1 MRICG
6 VSSDLA
12 LEAHAALRAQTG
24 GEIPGVTVNR
34 KSFANGQ
41 VTIVE
46 IINDIGAQA
55 MGKPIG
61 RYVTIEA
68 PAIRQ
73 TDPKAHKEIVQVMTQ
88 ELATMINL
96 PEKASVL
103 IVGLGNWNATPDA
116 LGPRVVDAVMV
127 TRHMFEYVPEAVE
140 EGMRP
145 VSAIAPG
152 VLGITGLETA
162 EVVEGIVGRVKPA
175 LIIVVD
181 ALAAGSVERIASSIQ
196 IADTGIRPGS
206 GLGNKRR
213 GITQETMG
221 VPVISIGVPT
231 VVHAALIAH
240 EAINRLYQS
249 MQQQTPPQAQ
259 VEAIIGQL
267 LQPFGGAL
275 MVTPKEIDVLIQNC
289 AKIIA
294 GSLNAAL
301 HKTVSSQQDASYLQ

>member
-24 GEIPGVTVNR
+24 GEIPGVAVNR
-34 KSFANGQ
+34 KSFTNGQ
-41 VTIVE
+41 VTVVE

-73 TDPKAHKEIVQVMTQ
+73 TDPKAHQEIVRVMTQ
-88 ELATMINL
+88 ELAAMINL
-96 PEKASVL
+96 PDRASVL

-162 EVVEGIVGRVKPA
+162 EVVEGIVSRVKPA
-175 LIIVVD
+175 LIIVID

-196 IADTGIRPGS
+196 IANTGIRPGS

-249 MQQQTPPQAQ
+249 FQQQISPQEHA
-259 VEAIIGQL
+259 EAIIGQL

-301 HKTVSSQQDASYLQ
+301 HKTVSSQEYASYLQ